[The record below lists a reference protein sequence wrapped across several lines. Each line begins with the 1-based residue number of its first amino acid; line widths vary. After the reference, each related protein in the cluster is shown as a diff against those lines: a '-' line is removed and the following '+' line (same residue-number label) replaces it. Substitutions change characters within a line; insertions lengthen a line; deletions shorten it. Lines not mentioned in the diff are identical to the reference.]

1 VQSLPQ
7 DREKLTEALRR
18 QLQGRPEVVF
28 AVLHGS
34 FVAGGPYHDIDV
46 AVWVVP
52 SARPATGWQR
62 YAVAL
67 AAELTVAL
75 DAPVDVQVLNEAP
88 LAFRYHA
95 LNGRL
100 LVARDEE
107 FFHDLRERT
116 WDDYFDFLPFAR
128 ENLRGMLRG

>member
-1 VQSLPQ
+1 MPPTVR
-7 DREKLTEALRR
+7 DRQVLTEALRQ
-18 QLQGRPEVVF
+18 QLQARPEIVL

-34 FVAGGPYHDIDV
+34 FAAHGEYRDIDV
-46 AVWVVP
+46 AVWVAP
-52 SARPATGWQR
+52 AHRPDTGWHR
-62 YAVAL
+62 YAVNL

-75 DAPVDVQVLNEAP
+75 NAPIDVQVLNEAP

-100 LVARDEE
+100 LLARDEE

-128 ENLRGMLRG
+128 ENLRQMLGG

>member
-1 VQSLPQ
+1 MRPVAG
-7 DREKLTEALRR
+7 DREGLTGALRR
-18 QLQGRPEVVF
+18 ALGARAEIVF

-34 FVAGGPYHDIDV
+34 FVGGGAYRDVDV

-52 SARPATGWQR
+52 AARPETGWHR
-62 YAVAL
+62 YAIDVG
-67 AAELTVAL
+67 AELTVAL
-75 DAPVDVQVLNEAP
+75 GVPIDVQVLNEAP

-100 LVARDEE
+100 LFAHDEE
-107 FFHDLRERT
+107 LFHAVRERT

-128 ENLRGMLRG
+128 ENLREMLGG

>member
-1 VQSLPQ
+1 MKALQKRL
-7 DREKLTEALRR
+7 EARS
-18 QLQGRPEVVF
+18 EIVF

-34 FVAGGPYHDIDV
+34 FVTGGPYRDIDV

-52 SARPATGWQR
+52 SSRPDTGWHR
-62 YAVAL
+62 YSSDL

-75 DAPVDVQVLNEAP
+75 GTTIDVQVLNEAP

-95 LNGRL
+95 LNGEL

-107 FFHDLRERT
+107 SFHNVRERT

-128 ENLRGMLRG
+128 ENLREMLRG

>member
-1 VQSLPQ
+1 MQPLPK
-7 DREKLTEALRR
+7 DCEGLTEALRR
-18 QLQGRPEVVF
+18 QLEGRPEVVF

-34 FVAGGPYHDIDV
+34 FATEGPYRDVDV

-52 SARPATGWQR
+52 SARPDTGWHR
-62 YAVAL
+62 YAIRL

-75 DAPVDVQVLNEAP
+75 NTTVDVQVLNEAP

-100 LVARDEE
+100 VLARDEE
-107 FFHDLRERT
+107 FFHSLRERT

-128 ENLRGMLRG
+128 ENLRRMLRG

>member
-1 VQSLPQ
+1 MQPLPR
-7 DREKLTEALRR
+7 DREGLTKGLRR
-18 QLQGRPEVVF
+18 QLEGRPEVVF

-34 FVAGGPYHDIDV
+34 FATGGPYRDIDV

-52 SARPATGWQR
+52 SARPDTGWHR
-62 YAVAL
+62 YAIGL

-75 DAPVDVQVLNEAP
+75 NATVDVQVLNESP

-100 LVARDEE
+100 LLARDEE

-128 ENLRGMLRG
+128 ENLREMLRG

>member
-1 VQSLPQ
+1 VQPLPK
-7 DREKLTEALRR
+7 DREGLAEALRR
-18 QLQGRPEVVF
+18 QLQGRPEIIF
-28 AVLHGS
+28 ATVHGS
-34 FVAGGPYHDIDV
+34 FVNVGPHRDIDV
-46 AVWVVP
+46 AVWVVT
-52 SARPATGWQR
+52 SARPDTGWHR
-62 YAVAL
+62 YAVGL

-75 DAPVDVQVLNEAP
+75 NATVDVQVLNEAP

-100 LVARDEE
+100 LLARDEE

>member
-1 VQSLPQ
+1 MQPVLRHHE
-7 DREKLTEALRR
+7 DLTEALRR
-18 QLQGRPEVVF
+18 RLEARPEIVF

-34 FVAGGPYHDIDV
+34 FAAGGPYRDIDV

-52 SARPATGWQR
+52 SNRPETGWHR
-62 YAVAL
+62 YASDL

-75 DAPVDVQVLNEAP
+75 NATVDVQVLNEAP

-95 LNGRL
+95 LCGRL
-100 LVARDEE
+100 LLARDEE

>member
-1 VQSLPQ
+1 MQPVRR
-7 DREKLTEALRR
+7 DRSALTEALQQR
-18 QLQGRPEVVF
+18 LAARPEVIF

-34 FVAGGPYHDIDV
+34 FDTGNPYRDIDV
-46 AVWVVP
+46 AVWISP
-52 SARPATGWQR
+52 CNRPETGWQR
-62 YAVAL
+62 YAVDL

-75 DAPVDVQVLNEAP
+75 AATVDVQVLNEAP

>member
-1 VQSLPQ
+1 VQPLPQ
-7 DREKLTEALRR
+7 DREALVDALRHE
-18 QLQGRPEVVF
+18 LQGRSEVIL

-34 FVAGGPYHDIDV
+34 FTTGGPYRDVDV

-52 SARPATGWQR
+52 SARPDTGWHR
-62 YAVAL
+62 YAVGL

-75 DAPVDVQVLNEAP
+75 NATVDVQVLNEAP

-100 LVARDEE
+100 LLARDEE
-107 FFHDLRERT
+107 FFHNLRERT

-128 ENLRGMLRG
+128 ENLRLMLGD

>member
-1 VQSLPQ
+1 MQPLPQ
-7 DREKLTEALRR
+7 DREALVDALRHE
-18 QLQGRPEVVF
+18 LQGRSEVIL

-34 FVAGGPYHDIDV
+34 FTTGGPYQDVDV

-52 SARPATGWQR
+52 SARPDTGWHP
-62 YAVAL
+62 YAVGL

-75 DAPVDVQVLNEAP
+75 NATVDVQVLNEAP

-95 LNGRL
+95 LSGRL
-100 LVARDEE
+100 LLTRDEE
-107 FFHDLRERT
+107 LFHNLRERT

>member
-1 VQSLPQ
+1 MHPRGQN
-7 DREKLTEALRR
+7 REALILALQRELVRR
-18 QLQGRPEVVF
+18 AEIVF

-34 FVAGGPYHDIDV
+34 FATEGPYRDIDV

-52 SARPATGWQR
+52 SARPDTGWHR
-62 YAVAL
+62 YAVGL

-75 DAPVDVQVLNEAP
+75 NAPVDVQVLNESP

-100 LVARDEE
+100 LLARDEE
-107 FFHDLRERT
+107 FFHNLRERT

>member
-1 VQSLPQ
+1 MQPSPQ
-7 DREKLTEALRR
+7 DREELTGTLRR

-34 FVAGGPYHDIDV
+34 FATEGPYRDIDV

-52 SARPATGWQR
+52 SARPDTGWHR
-62 YAVAL
+62 YAVGL

-75 DAPVDVQVLNEAP
+75 NAPVDVQVLNESP

-100 LVARDEE
+100 LLARDEE
-107 FFHDLRERT
+107 FFHNLRERT

>member
-1 VQSLPQ
+1 MQPLAQ
-7 DREKLTEALRR
+7 DREALIHALRR
-18 QLQGRPEVVF
+18 EVEARPEIVF
-28 AVLHGS
+28 ALLHGS
-34 FVAGGPYHDIDV
+34 FTTEGPYHDIDV

-52 SARPATGWQR
+52 SVRPDTGWHR

-75 DAPVDVQVLNEAP
+75 NATVDVQVLNEAP

-95 LNGRL
+95 LCGRL
-100 LVARDEE
+100 VMARDEE

-128 ENLRGMLRG
+128 ENLRGLLRG

>member
-1 VQSLPQ
+1 MHLLGQ
-7 DREKLTEALRR
+7 DREALVLA
-18 QLQGRPEVVF
+18 LQRELEGRPEIVF
-28 AVLHGS
+28 AIAHGS
-34 FVAGGPYHDIDV
+34 FVSAASYRDIDV
-46 AVWVVP
+46 AVWVLP
-52 SARPATGWQR
+52 ASRPDTGWHR
-62 YAVAL
+62 YAVGL

-75 DAPVDVQVLNEAP
+75 DATVDVQVLNESP

-100 LVARDEE
+100 LLARDEE

>member
-1 VQSLPQ
+1 MQPPPP
-7 DREKLTEALRR
+7 DRDALTKALR
-18 QLQGRPEVVF
+18 QQITARPEIVF

-34 FVAGGPYHDIDV
+34 FLTDGPYRDIDV

-52 SARPATGWQR
+52 SARPDTGWHR
-62 YAVAL
+62 YAVEL
-67 AAELTVAL
+67 AAELTVVV
-75 DAPVDVQVLNEAP
+75 DATVDVQVLNEAP

-95 LNGRL
+95 LCGRL
-100 LVARDEE
+100 VMARDEE

-128 ENLRGMLRG
+128 ENLRGLLRG

>member
-1 VQSLPQ
+1 M
-7 DREKLTEALRR
+7 
-18 QLQGRPEVVF
+18 RPEIVL

-34 FVAGGPYHDIDV
+34 FVAGGPYRDIDV

-52 SARPATGWQR
+52 ADRPDTGWHR
-62 YAVAL
+62 YAIDL

-75 DAPVDVQVLNEAP
+75 SAPVDVQVLNEAP

-95 LNGRL
+95 LGGQL
-100 LVARDEE
+100 LVVRDQQ

>member
-1 VQSLPQ
+1 MQPLPK
-7 DREKLTEALRR
+7 DREGLTEGLRR
-18 QLQGRPEVVF
+18 QLEGRPEVVF

-34 FVAGGPYHDIDV
+34 FATGGPYRDIDV

-52 SARPATGWQR
+52 SARPDTGWHR
-62 YAVAL
+62 YAVGL

-75 DAPVDVQVLNEAP
+75 NATVDVQVLNESP

-100 LVARDEE
+100 LLARDEE

-128 ENLRGMLRG
+128 ENLREMLGG